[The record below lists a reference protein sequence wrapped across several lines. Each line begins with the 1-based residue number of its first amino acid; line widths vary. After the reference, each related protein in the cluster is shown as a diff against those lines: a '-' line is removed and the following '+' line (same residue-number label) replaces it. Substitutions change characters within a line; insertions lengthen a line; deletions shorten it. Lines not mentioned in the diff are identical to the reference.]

1 MVIARIFDETAD
13 VKTFRLAPIDG
24 GALPFT
30 YRAGQYLNLALTV
43 DGRRVNRSY
52 TIASSPTRGGQCEIS
67 VKRGQGPGSSHLH
80 DAWREGQRVRVSAP
94 AGAFVFDPASASRVV
109 LIAGGIGITPL
120 LSTIRSLT
128 DRAWRGDI
136 YLLYAVRTAADIA
149 FRDELTWLA
158 SRFPNLHVRI
168 LVTRD
173 APVAGADASGLVVN
187 GAISADTIAAFVPD
201 LRTGPVLLCGPAP
214 MMTAVRGMLI
224 ALGVADADI
233 LQEAFV
239 SHPEVIDQGAP
250 TLVDTPP
257 VDTGLPDGETA
268 IVFRRA
274 GRTVD
279 APAGQTVLEAAE
291 DAGVAIPFECRAGI
305 CGQCKTPLVSGRVAM
320 DVQDALS
327 AADRARG
334 LILACQARAL
344 QPIEIDA

>member
-1 MVIARIFDETAD
+1 VIARIVDETPD
-13 VKTFRLAPIDG
+13 VKTFRLVPIDG
-24 GALPFT
+24 GPLPFT

-52 TIASSPTRGGQCEIS
+52 TIASSPTRDGHCEIS
-67 VKRGQGPGSSHLH
+67 VKRGQGAGSCHLH

-109 LIAGGIGITPL
+109 LIAGGIGVTPL

-128 DRAWRGDI
+128 DRGWSGDI
-136 YLLYAVRTAADIA
+136 HLLYSVRSAADIA
-149 FRDELTWLA
+149 FRDELTRLA
-158 SRFPNLHVRI
+158 ARFPNLRVRFM
-168 LVTRD
+168 VTRD
-173 APVAGADASGLVVN
+173 PRPAAVDPSGLVVH
-187 GAISADTIAAFVPD
+187 GQITAETIATFVPD
-201 LRTGPVLLCGPAP
+201 LRSGPVFLCGPAP
-214 MMTAVRGMLI
+214 MMTAMRKTLL

-233 LQEAFV
+233 RQEAFV
-239 SHPEVIDQGAP
+239 SHPDAIEESAGGDAAAP
-250 TLVDTPP
+250 
-257 VDTGLPDGETA
+257 LPDGETA

-274 GRTVD
+274 GCTVEA
-279 APAGQTVLEAAE
+279 APGQTVLEAAE

-334 LILACQARAL
+334 LVLACQARAL